1 MNVTAKRFGQSEVN
15 ERRGVRVDGELIIVS
30 RITRPHR
37 TRSLVL
43 CRLERTGELRYIE
56 ARDLISI

>member
-1 MNVTAKRFGQSEVN
+1 MNVTAKRFGPEVN
-15 ERRGVRVDGELIIVS
+15 ERRGIRLDGELTIVH

-43 CRLERTGELRYIE
+43 CRLERTGELRYVE
-56 ARDLISI
+56 ARELISI